1 MGRLGTSWRDLGK
14 RDGGDEGMRVLGRS
28 WRGLGEVFEDL
39 AESWRQKVKKIA
51 LAISDYRPGEAKSVI
66 RITFLRVPAEQERG
80 SLQLLLN
87 HVATILGPSWA
98 ILGPS

>member
-1 MGRLGTSWRDLGK
+1 MNHL
-14 RDGGDEGMRVLGRS
+14 DGSLRGLEGSLRGLWGILRRS
-28 WRGLGEVFEDL
+28 WGGLGEVLGDL
-39 AESWRQKVKKIA
+39 AGSWRQKVRKIA
-51 LAISDYRPGEAKSVI
+51 SAVSPYRPGEAKSVI

-98 ILGPS
+98 VLGPS

>member
-1 MGRLGTSWRDLGK
+1 MGHLGGSLKGL
-14 RDGGDEGMRVLGRS
+14 EGSLRGLWGVLGRS
-28 WRGLGEVFEDL
+28 WEILLDLGANRL
-39 AESWRQKVKKIA
+39 KKIA

-98 ILGPS
+98 VLGPS

>member
-1 MGRLGTSWRDLGK
+1 MGHLGGSLTDL
-14 RDGGDEGMRVLGRS
+14 EGSLRGLWQVLRRS
-28 WRGLGEVFEDL
+28 WGGLGDVLEDL
-39 AESWRQKVKKIA
+39 AESWRQEVEKIA